1 MTTTTSTVR
10 VSSSDIP
17 RLRRG
22 VKLIVGMDDQPML
35 FDSTSGA
42 YHRLGKAAAFI
53 VDQFDGARSLPTI
66 IDQLPQEIDAA
77 GRRRIT
83 RLVEYLRSKSL
94 LEGGEPPRVVVSQ
107 DRVRKRVDGRH
118 VAPPHVGR
126 HEQIHPPRWSG
137 NWMLPRFMLIRS
149 YRRVVAPV
157 AAALHHL
164 PARTLGWL
172 FVVAAAGGYVAGVE
186 SLIHLSGGPRP
197 PASVFLIAIAIQLV
211 SIVGHESWHA
221 IVAGY
226 LGTPVRGLGV
236 AFMFW
241 VMPIAYV
248 DRTDSYRVRSRLG
261 RAMLA
266 FAGIC
271 SDGVVCGVEAAV
283 AAAFTG
289 TVRQVALTLCA
300 FQLTMLV
307 TNLNPL
313 TQSDG
318 VATIE
323 ALTGS
328 VNLRGRSMLIL
339 RSVVRRAP
347 LPPALARMGLAVR
360 GAYFFYGLAC
370 VLLSVVGTV
379 LGVVWLG
386 FAAVSVVR
394 GALA

>member
-1 MTTTTSTVR
+1 MTTTTSPARTP
-10 VSSSDIP
+10 SGDIP

-22 VKLIVGMDDQPML
+22 VTLIVGMDDQPML
-35 FDSTSGA
+35 FDSASGA
-42 YHRLGKAAAFI
+42 YHRLGRAAAFI
-53 VDQFDGARSLPTI
+53 VDQFDGSRSLPTI
-66 IDQLPQEIDAA
+66 IDQLPQQIDDA
-77 GRRRIT
+77 GRQRIT

-94 LEGGEPPRVVVSQ
+94 LEGGAPPRVAPQ
-107 DRVRKRVDGRH
+107 ERVRKRADGRH
-118 VAPPHVGR
+118 VAPPHVGK

-149 YRRVVAPV
+149 YRRAVAPV

-172 FVVAAAGGYVAGVE
+172 FVLAAAGGYAAGVE

-197 PASVFLIAIAIQLV
+197 AASVYLIAVAIQLV

-241 VMPIAYV
+241 VLPIAYV
-248 DRTDSYRVRSRLG
+248 DRTDSYRVRSKLG

-271 SDGVVCGVEAAV
+271 SDGVVCGAEAAV
-283 AAAFTG
+283 AAASTG

-318 VATIE
+318 VAAVE
-323 ALTGS
+323 AATGS
-328 VNLRGRSMLIL
+328 VNLRGRSMFVL
-339 RSVVRRAP
+339 RCVLTRQP
-347 LPPALARMGLAVR
+347 LPPGLAVMR
-360 GAYFFYGLAC
+360 PAVRWGYFIYGLAC
-370 VLLSVVGTV
+370 SLLGLLAFVMSI
-379 LGVVWLG
+379 VWIGYWLYALLKG
-386 FAAVSVVR
+386 F
-394 GALA
+394 LL

>member
-1 MTTTTSTVR
+1 MTTTTSPARTPSNDV
-10 VSSSDIP
+10 P

-22 VKLIVGMDDQPML
+22 VSLIVGMDDQPML
-35 FDSTSGA
+35 FDSVSGA
-42 YHRLGKAAAFI
+42 YHRLGRAAAFI
-53 VDQFDGARSLPTI
+53 VNQFDGSRSLPTI
-66 IDQLPQEIDAA
+66 IDQLPQQIDDA
-77 GRRRIT
+77 GRQRIT

-94 LEGGEPPRVVVSQ
+94 LEGGAPPRVAPQ
-107 DRVRKRVDGRH
+107 ERVRKRADGRH
-118 VAPPHVGR
+118 VAPPHVGK

-149 YRRVVAPV
+149 YRRAVAPV

-172 FVVAAAGGYVAGVE
+172 FVLAAAGGVE

-197 PASVFLIAIAIQLV
+197 AASVYLIAVAIQLV

-241 VMPIAYV
+241 VLPIAYV
-248 DRTDSYRVRSRLG
+248 DRTDSYRVRSKLG

-271 SDGVVCGVEAAV
+271 SDGVVCGAEAAV
-283 AAAFTG
+283 AAASTG

-318 VATIE
+318 VATVE

-328 VNLRGRSMLIL
+328 VNLRGRSMLVL
-339 RSVVRRAP
+339 RCVVTRTP
-347 LPPALARMGLAVR
+347 LPPALARMRLAAR
-360 GAYFFYGLAC
+360 GGYFLYGLAC
-370 VLLSVVGTV
+370 ALLSVVGTV
-379 LGVVWLG
+379 FGVIWLG
-386 FAAVSVVR
+386 FMVVGIVR
-394 GALA
+394 GVLA

>member
-1 MTTTTSTVR
+1 M
-10 VSSSDIP
+10 SSSDIP

-22 VKLIVGMDDQPML
+22 VKMIVGMDDQPML
-35 FDSTSGA
+35 FDSASGA

-77 GRRRIT
+77 GRQRIT

-107 DRVRKRVDGRH
+107 DRARKRVDGRH

-126 HEQIHPPRWSG
+126 HERIHPPRWSG

-172 FVVAAAGGYVAGVE
+172 FVLAAAGGYAAGVE

-197 PASVFLIAIAIQLV
+197 PASVFLIAVAIQLV

-248 DRTDSYRVRSRLG
+248 DRTDSYQVRSRLG

-271 SDGVVCGVEAAV
+271 SDGVVCGAEAA
-283 AAAFTG
+283 AALALTG
-289 TVRQVALTLCA
+289 TARQVALTLCA

>member
-1 MTTTTSTVR
+1 MTTTTSPARTP
-10 VSSSDIP
+10 SGDIP

-22 VKLIVGMDDQPML
+22 VTLIVGMDDQPML
-35 FDSTSGA
+35 FDSASGA
-42 YHRLGKAAAFI
+42 YHRLGRAAAFI
-53 VDQFDGARSLPTI
+53 VDQFDGSRSLPTI
-66 IDQLPQEIDAA
+66 IDQLPQQIDDA
-77 GRRRIT
+77 GRQRIT

-94 LEGGEPPRVVVSQ
+94 LEGGAPPRVAPQ
-107 DRVRKRVDGRH
+107 ERVRKRADGRH
-118 VAPPHVGR
+118 VAPPHVGK

-149 YRRVVAPV
+149 YRRAVAPV

-164 PARTLGWL
+164 PARMLGWL
-172 FVVAAAGGYVAGVE
+172 FVLAAAGGYAAGVE

-197 PASVFLIAIAIQLV
+197 AASVYLIAVAIQLV

-241 VMPIAYV
+241 VLPIAYV
-248 DRTDSYRVRSRLG
+248 DRTDSYRVRSKLG

-271 SDGVVCGVEAAV
+271 SDGVVCGAEAAV
-283 AAAFTG
+283 AAASTG

-318 VATIE
+318 VATVE

-328 VNLRGRSMLIL
+328 VNLRGRSMLVL
-339 RSVVRRAP
+339 RCVVTRTP
-347 LPPALARMGLAVR
+347 LPPALARMRLAAR
-360 GAYFFYGLAC
+360 GGYFLYGLAC
-370 VLLSVVGTV
+370 ALLSVVGTV
-379 LGVVWLG
+379 FGVIWLG
-386 FAAVSVVR
+386 FMVVGIVR
-394 GALA
+394 GVLA

>member
-1 MTTTTSTVR
+1 
-10 VSSSDIP
+10 
-17 RLRRG
+17 
-22 VKLIVGMDDQPML
+22 
-35 FDSTSGA
+35 
-42 YHRLGKAAAFI
+42 
-53 VDQFDGARSLPTI
+53 
-66 IDQLPQEIDAA
+66 
-77 GRRRIT
+77 
-83 RLVEYLRSKSL
+83 
-94 LEGGEPPRVVVSQ
+94 
-107 DRVRKRVDGRH
+107 
-118 VAPPHVGR
+118 
-126 HEQIHPPRWSG
+126 
-137 NWMLPRFMLIRS
+137 MLPRFMLIRS

-172 FVVAAAGGYVAGVE
+172 FVLAAAGGYAAGVE

-197 PASVFLIAIAIQLV
+197 PASVFLIAVAIQLV

-248 DRTDSYRVRSRLG
+248 DRTDSYQVRSRLG

-271 SDGVVCGVEAAV
+271 SDGVVCGAEAA
-283 AAAFTG
+283 AALALTG
-289 TVRQVALTLCA
+289 TARQVALTLCA